1 MINLAAVV
9 IIQQHFNRNRTIAT
23 AIAMVGAS
31 VGQIVGPLLLEWL
44 IQAYGWRGAMLIF
57 GATML
62 HSVPCAITFT
72 PVTSSS
78 SAAAAAASAPASSSD
93 TDTAASTAAAAAKTD
108 NNNKNSFREM
118 MRRTFD
124 FSILRETPFTLFCL
138 SFFLVKFNVFGFYQ
152 HLPSR
157 VQFLGGDKRTAAL
170 LMTVTG
176 VLAFV
181 SRFAAGLVGNM
192 RCANRTLMYTVAVT
206 LAGLDT
212 MLLSVSSSFAF
223 ATVAAICGVFGA
235 CMGKRFQ
242 LAIAH
247 TLRKYELRRWYFVAE
262 GI

>member
-1 MINLAAVV
+1 
-9 IIQQHFNRNRTIAT
+9 
-23 AIAMVGAS
+23 
-31 VGQIVGPLLLEWL
+31 
-44 IQAYGWRGAMLIF
+44 
-57 GATML
+57 
-62 HSVPCAITFT
+62 
-72 PVTSSS
+72 
-78 SAAAAAASAPASSSD
+78 
-93 TDTAASTAAAAAKTD
+93 
-108 NNNKNSFREM
+108 

-235 CMGKRFQ
+235 CMGKPFNSKSRIRLENTSCMF
-242 LAIAH
+242 
-247 TLRKYELRRWYFVAE
+247 
-262 GI
+262 GILWPK